1 MRCACGISPFE
12 RGRNENETLREFP
25 PAIGQ
30 AAEFGGFGAVP
41 CLFFFGLRPELHAQ
55 KSRNGVAANLQ
66 AVDFWALFC
75 FREDVF

>member
-41 CLFFFGLRPELHAQ
+41 
-55 KSRNGVAANLQ
+55 
-66 AVDFWALFC
+66 
-75 FREDVF
+75 